1 VIFLIP
7 FNQQDNMDKIPEI
20 LTLLEL
26 DQVSD
31 FTYIDV
37 DMNTLE
43 YAYKL

>member
-1 VIFLIP
+1 MILLIP
-7 FNQQDNMDKIPEI
+7 FDQQDKMDKIPQI
-20 LTLLEL
+20 LRLLE

-37 DMNTLE
+37 EMNTLE